1 MKKAKIAYIGG
12 SGLYDIE
19 GARLIEQL
27 DMDTPWGKPSD
38 KIDIVDINGVT
49 AAFLPRHGRGH
60 FHTPHQLDFRAN
72 IAALK
77 MIGVEEIIA
86 FSAVGSLKE
95 EIPPMDFVLPDQII
109 DRTKGIRPFTFF
121 EDGVVGHVGFADP
134 FCHRLHDIIVPV
146 AKELGLK
153 MHTGQTLVCME
164 GPAFSTRAESNLYR
178 SWGAGVI
185 NMSTIPEAKLAREA
199 EMCYAVICMSTDY
212 DCWHESEEDVTVE
225 MVVNNMNTN
234 SANAKR
240 LVKAIAEKLG
250 GERTCSCCEAAKFAI
265 ITAPEKR
272 NPVQVKKLAAILPEY
287 FQK

>member
-1 MKKAKIAYIGG
+1 LKKASIAFIGG

-19 GARLIEQL
+19 GAKLIEQL
-27 DMDTPWGKPSD
+27 DIETPWGKPSD
-38 KIDIVDINGVT
+38 KIDIVEIEGIKV
-49 AAFLPRHGRGH
+49 AFLPRHGKGH
-60 FHTPHQLDFRAN
+60 VYPPHQLNFRAN

-77 MIGVEEIIA
+77 MIGVEQIIA

-109 DRTKGIRPFTFF
+109 DRTKGRNGTFF
-121 EDGVVGHVGFADP
+121 ENGIVGHVGFADP
-134 FCHRLHDIIVPV
+134 FCSRLHDIILPV
-146 AKELGLK
+146 AKDLGLK
-153 MHTGQTLVCME
+153 MHTGETLIVME
-164 GPAFSTRAESNLYR
+164 GPAFSTRAESKLYR

-225 MVVNNMNTN
+225 MVVKNMNTN
-234 SANAKR
+234 SANAKE
-240 LVKAIAEKLG
+240 LVKKLASKLG
-250 GERTCSCCEAAKFAI
+250 HERTCGCKEAAKFAV

-272 NPVQVKKLAAILPEY
+272 NIDQAKKLSAILPEY
-287 FQK
+287 FQ

>member
-1 MKKAKIAYIGG
+1 VKKAKIAFIGG

-19 GARLIEQL
+19 GAKLIEQV
-27 DMDTPWGKPSD
+27 DIDTPWGKPSD
-38 KIDIVDINGVT
+38 KIDIADIDGATV
-49 AAFLPRHGRGH
+49 AFLPRHGRGH
-60 FHTPHQLDFRAN
+60 VVAPHQLNFRAN

-77 MIGVEEIIA
+77 MIGIEEIVA

-109 DRTKGIRPFTFF
+109 DRTIGLRASSFF

-134 FCHRLHDIIVPV
+134 FWHRLHDIILPV
-146 AKELGLK
+146 AKDLGLK
-153 MHTGQTLVCME
+153 MHTKQTLVCME
-164 GPAFSTRAESNLYR
+164 GPAFSTRAESHLYR

-199 EMCYAVICMSTDY
+199 EICYAVICMSTDY

-234 SANAKR
+234 SANAKK
-240 LVKAIAEKLG
+240 LVKALAKKLDNGRNG
-250 GERTCSCCEAAKFAI
+250 GCHEAAKYAV

-272 NPVQVKKLAAILPEY
+272 NPDTIKKLKTILPDY
-287 FQK
+287 F